1 MLSVNLLPP
10 EEKQVIRMLE
20 AARAVSSFAV
30 FALSVFAA
38 GLFFLLPSFFLT
50 HFAAREA
57 ERSFAI
63 EQRETV
69 QRREA
74 RTALAEAK
82 RIKEAVAEIKD
93 YLARSPSVSRILER
107 FFPVSEGITVTSL
120 AVRSDG
126 EVRVDGRA
134 GTREQLLTFEEALRA
149 SDQFLEV
156 AFPLENIV
164 RERNIQ
170 FSVKAKLKQIYHF

>member
-10 EEKQVIRMLE
+10 EEKQIIRIRE
-20 AARAVSSFAV
+20 AARAVGSFALFVLCV
-30 FALSVFAA
+30 FAVGFL
-38 GLFFLLPSFFLT
+38 LLLPSFFLT
-50 HFAAREA
+50 HFAARDA

-69 QRREA
+69 QRREVRA
-74 RTALAEAK
+74 TLAEAK
-82 RIKEAVAEIKD
+82 KIKEAMAEMRT
-93 YLARSPSVSRILER
+93 YMARPSGVSRALER
-107 FFPVSEGITVTSL
+107 FFPVSEGITVAFL

-126 EVRVDGRA
+126 EVKVDGRA

-156 AFPLENIV
+156 TFPLENIV
-164 RERNIQ
+164 REQNIQ
-170 FSVKAKLKQIYHF
+170 FSVKAKLKPMYHF